1 MKDVNVNLEVCNVN
15 PGLINPGWLI
25 VVAPPDSD
33 KWLLKW
39 YPPIKQPRGLL
50 IQACINDFLL
60 IYNYIQ

>member
-39 YPPIKQPRGLL
+39 YPP
-50 IQACINDFLL
+50 N
-60 IYNYIQ
+60 